1 MFVSLILVGII
12 VYHCLNFLFIIR
24 VNTVFNIA
32 LVSEYYSIITAE
44 LVKKSSNINKSNKH
58 FSPQII

>member
-12 VYHCLNFLFIIR
+12 AHHCLNFLFIIR

-32 LVSEYYSIITAE
+32 LVSEYYSTITAE
-44 LVKKSSNINKSNKH
+44 LVKKSSNIN
-58 FSPQII
+58 

>member
-12 VYHCLNFLFIIR
+12 AHHCLNFLFIIR